1 LIAGALAAIG
11 ILGFVIAL
19 VAGLDQRV
27 WEAYLVNFLFFTGL
41 AQGGVVLSCG
51 YYLTQG
57 RWTRH
62 AVHIRVA
69 EAGWPFLLLAV
80 VLFAGVFI
88 GRDHIFPWI
97 AHPVGKK
104 AAWLNVPFL
113 FARDWIAL
121 IVMALMS
128 WWFVAKSRGR
138 AARLWAA
145 DPQTIEMPPP
155 AVRRLAP
162 ILGILYIYVYT
173 IFAIDLMMSLS
184 PLWHS
189 TLFGWWWFE
198 MCFWSGIA
206 GSALVATYFRRHLG
220 PETAFSDQAIL
231 HDYGKLV
238 FAFSIFW
245 IYLGFAQYLVIW
257 FGDLPTETFFLM
269 TRFWHMPWE
278 PLGWLCPI
286 LIWVIPFFFLMGVRP
301 KKNPVMLRTVAL
313 LGLIGVWLTDYVMV
327 VPSLSPDH
335 LPLGWVELSIT
346 AGFLG
351 LFLLCVN
358 PGLRLAARM
367 ATGGADGME

>member
-1 LIAGALAAIG
+1 
-11 ILGFVIAL
+11 
-19 VAGLDQRV
+19 
-27 WEAYLVNFLFFTGL
+27 
-41 AQGGVVLSCG
+41 
-51 YYLTQG
+51 
-57 RWTRH
+57 
-62 AVHIRVA
+62 
-69 EAGWPFLLLAV
+69 
-80 VLFAGVFI
+80 
-88 GRDHIFPWI
+88 
-97 AHPVGKK
+97 
-104 AAWLNVPFL
+104 
-113 FARDWIAL
+113 
-121 IVMALMS
+121 
-128 WWFVAKSRGR
+128 
-138 AARLWAA
+138 
-145 DPQTIEMPPP
+145 
-155 AVRRLAP
+155 
-162 ILGILYIYVYT
+162 
-173 IFAIDLMMSLS
+173 
-184 PLWHS
+184 
-189 TLFGWWWFE
+189 
-198 MCFWSGIA
+198 
-206 GSALVATYFRRHLG
+206 
-220 PETAFSDQAIL
+220 
-231 HDYGKLV
+231 
-238 FAFSIFW
+238 